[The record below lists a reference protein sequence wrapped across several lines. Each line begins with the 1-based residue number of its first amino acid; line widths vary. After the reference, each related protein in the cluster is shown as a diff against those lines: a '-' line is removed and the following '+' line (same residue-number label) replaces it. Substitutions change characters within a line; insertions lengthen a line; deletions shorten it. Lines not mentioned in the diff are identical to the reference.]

1 MKQRIVITGA
11 SDGLGAALLQA
22 ANKRGYETINIS
34 RRKNKEATSNIL
46 LDMSR
51 AESIAE
57 AAKFINTMDHLKA
70 IIFCA
75 GVFSYGNPATVNIE
89 EYERVMNI
97 NLKSPLLL
105 TAQVY
110 DTVRSDGI
118 DLVYINSVASQKPF
132 TNQLLYDVSKWSLR
146 GLIEDVGLE
155 LRDTKSRVIGVYP
168 GMLDT
173 DIAQKLPTPLPKS
186 KHPMIPPKDLA
197 ELIMET
203 VSAPRSMEVTD
214 IIIDRKK

>member
-51 AESIAE
+51 VESIVE

-89 EYERVMNI
+89 EYERV
-97 NLKSPLLL
+97 
-105 TAQVY
+105 
-110 DTVRSDGI
+110 
-118 DLVYINSVASQKPF
+118 
-132 TNQLLYDVSKWSLR
+132 
-146 GLIEDVGLE
+146 
-155 LRDTKSRVIGVYP
+155 
-168 GMLDT
+168 
-173 DIAQKLPTPLPKS
+173 
-186 KHPMIPPKDLA
+186 
-197 ELIMET
+197 
-203 VSAPRSMEVTD
+203 
-214 IIIDRKK
+214 